1 MGYLFLALALV
12 AGGTKAYCGKKTSGA
27 ITSSSDS
34 MVMNVLRMSLCV
46 VIGLL
51 LILVQ
56 GDMSSL
62 SSYGTFVWIAL
73 LSGVSSAVFVVSWL
87 LSVRSGAY
95 MMVEVFLLIGVSVT
109 VVLCR
114 IFFNEAISLRQI
126 IGILILFVAVYI
138 MCTYNT
144 SIKGRM
150 KLSEFLL
157 LLLAGISNGLSDF
170 SQKLFVKI
178 RPEGS
183 IATFNIYT
191 YLFAGIVLFFACLV
205 FRHIER
211 KHGENIRT
219 PIAVIKP
226 ILLYVLIMATC
237 LFAYSFFKTQSAL
250 YLDAV
255 LLYPL
260 SQGMAVLISLFL
272 SSVFFKEKINARCI
286 VGIVLSFGA
295 LLMINL

>member
-1 MGYLFLALALV
+1 
-12 AGGTKAYCGKKTSGA
+12 
-27 ITSSSDS
+27 
-34 MVMNVLRMSLCV
+34 
-46 VIGLL
+46 
-51 LILVQ
+51 
-56 GDMSSL
+56 
-62 SSYGTFVWIAL
+62 
-73 LSGVSSAVFVVSWL
+73 
-87 LSVRSGAY
+87 